1 MVGVDLTS
9 LEDTVS
15 VLVLVLEV
23 LGDAFIM
30 VTLESNGDGNSCE
43 EGKENSKAPK
53 NYSKKRKQI
62 KNP

>member
-1 MVGVDLTS
+1 MVGVDLVS

-43 EGKENSKAPK
+43 EEFSEHLRFN
-53 NYSKKRKQI
+53 
-62 KNP
+62 